1 MQAYHRDLLEQRAH
15 MTVVRSRAHPPPAL
29 VRDSSSSKPP
39 VRRPP
44 KRGKGERKSNSRRHR
59 KVGSG
64 SKGSSTTF

>member
-15 MTVVRSRAHPPPAL
+15 MTVVRSRAHPPLAL